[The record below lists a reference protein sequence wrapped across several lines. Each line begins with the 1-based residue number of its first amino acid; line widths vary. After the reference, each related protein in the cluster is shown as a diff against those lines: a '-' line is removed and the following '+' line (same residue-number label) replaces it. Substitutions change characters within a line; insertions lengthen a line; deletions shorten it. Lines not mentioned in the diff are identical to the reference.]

1 VARRDEILAYA
12 DELLDTA
19 SFQDYGPIGLQVAG
33 AAEVRKIVCA
43 VSSSLDLFHRA
54 AAAGAHLLLVH
65 HGLFWNADSRVVDDL
80 LRDRLRVLFDADVT
94 LAAYHLPLDAHPE
107 VGNNALL
114 ARALGVAVDGPFAA
128 IGVGGRLST
137 PTSIDELAGRLRAAL
152 DREPLVFAHG
162 RDVVERVAVVTG
174 GGGRYVA
181 DAAREGYDAFVTGEP
196 EEPSLHL
203 AKELGIHFLAGGHYA
218 TERLGVQALAEHLGE
233 RFGLEWEFL
242 ELPNPV

>member
-1 VARRDEILAYA
+1 MARRDEILAYA

-94 LAAYHLPLDAHPE
+94 LAAYHLPLDAHRE

-128 IGVGGRLST
+128 IGVGGRLTT
-137 PTSIDELAGRLRAAL
+137 PTSIDELAGRLHGAL

-174 GGGRYVA
+174 GGGRYLA

>member
-94 LAAYHLPLDAHPE
+94 LAAYHLPLDAHRE

-137 PTSIDELAGRLRAAL
+137 PTSIDELAGRLRGAL

-174 GGGRYVA
+174 GGGRYLA

-196 EEPSLHL
+196 EEPSLYL

-218 TERLGVQALAEHLGE
+218 TERLGVQALAEHLGG
-233 RFGLEWEFL
+233 RFGLEWQFL